1 MNGLHKDWRLSH
13 WWHYDAA
20 LNIIIHSDWLLDWSF
35 LHCSAVR
42 SASEQTGCAGCS
54 GAGVTRRDGLSSR
67 SHTARRRRHAIP
79 SHTAHGRLAG
89 IMIVKPGDVK
99 QHGQVWLWHGWNC
112 RFGAT
117 PQVTLYQHYW
127 YNLMHQFTALYSR
140 SQYAYRF
147 YYEFNFSDVEISK
160 VILTL
165 ESHRSREH
173 WCV

>member
-1 MNGLHKDWRLSH
+1 MEYWNEWLTQRLTAQSLVTLWRSPEYNNTFWLIAWLIVFTLLGRSLCFR
-13 WWHYDAA
+13 A
-20 LNIIIHSDWLLDWSF
+20 DWLRWLF
-35 LHCSAVR
+35 R
-42 SASEQTGCAGCS
+42 
-54 GAGVTRRDGLSSR
+54 SR